1 MKFYG
6 IQSFFPFSFLK
17 HTMIQKKQLHRL
29 ALAAACLLPTFALS
43 QKAEAQECEI
53 GIDVA
58 VMEQDEAI
66 PEAAAQVFT
75 NSLNRLAT
83 DGGMSLSAPYNQF
96 YLTARFDVLDKHIV
110 GGAPTQVVY
119 NLGVTYYI
127 VDNINRK
134 KFASSYVEVNG
145 VGTNETKA
153 LISAF
158 RHLNA
163 QNTKVK
169 KMLSDGRAQI
179 LNYFNSQYPNI
190 LKEAQRLANLQKY
203 DEAIAL
209 CVSIPSCSAGGDQAV
224 QAGLNIYNR
233 YRDKLNL
240 QQLNKARALW
250 AATQTQESAGQV
262 AELLSLIDPEA
273 SCYNDALSLAQEVKK
288 QVRSDLNFEMRQKYN
303 DSVKLEEQRIAAL
316 RAVGVAY
323 GNGQKAQTTNIAWV
337 R

>member
-1 MKFYG
+1 MKQMNSLY
-6 IQSFFPFSFLK
+6 K
-17 HTMIQKKQLHRL
+17 L
-29 ALAAACLLPTFALS
+29 ALAAATLLPSFALC
-43 QKAEAQECEI
+43 QKAVAQECEI

-58 VMEQDEAI
+58 VMEQDESI

-75 NSLNRLAT
+75 NSINRVAT

-110 GGAPTQVVY
+110 SGAPRQVVY

-127 VDNINRK
+127 VDNVNRK
-134 KFASSYVEVNG
+134 KFSSSYVEVNG

-163 QNTKVK
+163 QDAKVK
-169 KMLSDGRAQI
+169 KMLSEGRTKI
-179 LNYFNSQYPNI
+179 LNYFNEQYPAI
-190 LKEAQRLANLQKY
+190 LKEAQRLADLQQF
-203 DEAIAL
+203 DQAIAM
-209 CVSIPSCSAGGDQAV
+209 CVSIPTCSAGGDQAV
-224 QAGLNIYNR
+224 QTGLKIYNR
-233 YRDKLNL
+233 YRDRINL

-250 AATQTQESAGQV
+250 AATQTQESAGEV
-262 AELLSLIDPEA
+262 AELLSQIDPDA
-273 SCYNDALSLAQEVKK
+273 ACYNDALALSKEIKA
-288 QVRSDLNFEMRQKYN
+288 QVRSDLNFEMRQKYA